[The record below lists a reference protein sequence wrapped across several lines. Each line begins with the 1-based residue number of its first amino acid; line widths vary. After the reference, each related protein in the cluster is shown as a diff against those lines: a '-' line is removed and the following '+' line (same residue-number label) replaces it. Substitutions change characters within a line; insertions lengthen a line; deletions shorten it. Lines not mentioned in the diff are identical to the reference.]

1 MASEWMYMNKRSKD
15 CVCTPTFRGWGDEQ
29 ERLEGMCRNTVGKQG
44 KCGIREGKWR
54 ERFKEEELLTV
65 LSAADKTMKMKI
77 KNWPFDLII
86 WRSLVTLKGA
96 LVVEWRE
103 KESSGRKLGTVEVK
117 KLETASIGSLSQNFA
132 LVGKMGKGL

>member
-1 MASEWMYMNKRSKD
+1 M
-15 CVCTPTFRGWGDEQ
+15 
-29 ERLEGMCRNTVGKQG
+29 
-44 KCGIREGKWR
+44 
-54 ERFKEEELLTV
+54 
-65 LSAADKTMKMKI
+65 
-77 KNWPFDLII
+77 
-86 WRSLVTLKGA
+86 TLKGA